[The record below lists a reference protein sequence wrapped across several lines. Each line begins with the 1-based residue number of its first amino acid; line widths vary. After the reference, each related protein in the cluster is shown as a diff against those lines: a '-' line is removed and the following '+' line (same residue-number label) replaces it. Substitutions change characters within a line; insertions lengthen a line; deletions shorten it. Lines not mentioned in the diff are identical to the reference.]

1 MCNTY
6 FKILHLKLS
15 FRNKFTN
22 LQIYKLILPKQIHLK
37 MRVPRKL
44 HNIMLLKKI
53 SIDNSKKPVTKL
65 KSQYSP
71 MKRQN
76 ENVLSPGR

>member
-1 MCNTY
+1 MCNIY
-6 FKILHLKLS
+6 FKILLLKLS
-15 FRNKFTN
+15 CRNKFTN
-22 LQIYKLILPKQIHLK
+22 LQIYSQSSPNKYILKWEF
-37 MRVPRKL
+37 PRKL

-53 SIDNSKKPVTKL
+53 SIDNSKKPATEL